1 MAAPSPSSDGS
12 PPSWERR
19 QQREQ
24 RGAKNANG
32 GAELENLP
40 SHFLRARS
48 LSSNSFRSFFD
59 FERAQILWFLKNNA
73 ICYPS
78 FVLFTHCYKIPFW
91 TEKMVRNFFQLK
103 IGFMHYDNYWINQ
116 PYFPPTFDKKIFS
129 LILLL
134 LITKNQEN
142 HVNYDYDSNRFSVQ
156 TWRKKRDRK
165 RRKIKSKIWEIDD
178 ETMFF
183 WAKWYLCV
191 ESALSMT
198 DMARQRAIWMGQDS
212 NYGFSRQRKSQWCVT
227 SCTWNWIV
235 D

>member
-19 QQREQ
+19 QQQREQ

-59 FERAQILWFLKNNA
+59 FERAQILWFLKNNNA
-73 ICYPS
+73 IGYPCFFLHTAIKS
-78 FVLFTHCYKIPFW
+78 PFGLKKW
-91 TEKMVRNFFQLK
+91 SEIFFSSKSDLCTM
-103 IGFMHYDNYWINQ
+103 IIIELTNLIS
-116 PYFPPTFDKKIFS
+116 PTFDKKIFS

>member
-19 QQREQ
+19 QQQREQ

-59 FERAQILWFLKNNA
+59 FERAQILWFLKNNNE

-103 IGFMHYDNYWINQ
+103 IGFMHYDDNWINQ
-116 PYFPPTFDKKIFS
+116 PYFPHIWQKKSF
-129 LILLL
+129 LLFYCYWL
-134 LITKNQEN
+134 PK
-142 HVNYDYDSNRFSVQ
+142 F
-156 TWRKKRDRK
+156 
-165 RRKIKSKIWEIDD
+165 RKI
-178 ETMFF
+178 M
-183 WAKWYLCV
+183 
-191 ESALSMT
+191 
-198 DMARQRAIWMGQDS
+198 
-212 NYGFSRQRKSQWCVT
+212 
-227 SCTWNWIV
+227 
-235 D
+235 